1 MNEKIGHS
9 GHCYS
14 HAGGS
19 KFYPY
24 PNILIF
30 HIWFPP
36 NPGTIKRQ
44 AKLDW
49 KFQHPF
55 HSGAMSLDWPKYKIF
70 SSFRTITYVPFEQI
84 NWNLYTRW
92 VFIEGQTRLDLGLK
106 PFFFRSRVMPLE
118 NIISWGVFYC
128 SSVVSQKR
136 SISVFL
142 HSEDLRSLFYLFL
155 LNR

>member
-70 SSFRTITYVPFEQI
+70 SSFRTITYVPFGQI

-106 PFFFRSRVMPLE
+106 PFFFSFQSYAPWKYHFLGRVLLLIGSEPE
-118 NIISWGVFYC
+118 EVHFCFFAFGR
-128 SSVVSQKR
+128 SSV
-136 SISVFL
+136 
-142 HSEDLRSLFYLFL
+142 SLLPLPFK
-155 LNR
+155 